1 MYHPEYYSRDISSF
15 NLEDGTKCVRGAINV
30 LFLNS
35 NYFLDP
41 PTSTSILPK
50 NGSKDFLVF
59 QENYKY
65 EDLSVAIVAVIFYF
79 ICVNL
84 LIKVIYLYFIYLYSI
99 FNDEM
104 NPPYVEI
111 FIDPFQR
118 YDEAHISN
126 RVSTENAS
134 LRNLQN
140 IHVSGNGQKVVQIV
154 ISSSDI
160 YRLVDKI

>member
-1 MYHPEYYSRDISSF
+1 
-15 NLEDGTKCVRGAINV
+15 
-30 LFLNS
+30 
-35 NYFLDP
+35 
-41 PTSTSILPK
+41 
-50 NGSKDFLVF
+50 
-59 QENYKY
+59 
-65 EDLSVAIVAVIFYF
+65 
-79 ICVNL
+79 
-84 LIKVIYLYFIYLYSI
+84 
-99 FNDEM
+99 M